1 MRLRWAGWLT
11 ALALA
16 VSAAAAEE
24 APPAPGT
31 TIRLQRTLSVERRGN
46 RSVFSETR
54 RIRPGESL
62 WKILRKEYR
71 VDPEAMAA
79 FVAAFREL
87 NPGVDPDR
95 LRPGQTVKVPFKI
108 EERIQSAENAAAAE
122 AYTVRPGD
130 SVWKILKSRYGV
142 TRDRMPQALA
152 AVARANPRIRDLNR
166 LYVGQRLRIPP
177 DLVRA
182 SGARTPP
189 PFEVPAFHASILRT
203 LEALGCRVT
212 DTGETFLPLGRGRTL
227 RLPAAD
233 FPLVTGPSGRRVLL
247 DPARRLAPALAR
259 EVETAW
265 GYRVVQGVDPDPETR
280 LGRLLP
286 LLGFYEITEGART
299 VSLGDGAELLVLAR
313 WSVVPRPED
322 LWEGKIYVFLR
333 AGARVPPPLAAELR
347 RLGME
352 IHRLGPAPA
361 AASSPAGE
369 PLRPAVLPMADRA
382 AGAGRLLSLLGVP
395 HRVRPDLD
403 LSLGGGVRYRVRPE
417 LWFRWEGLEYSVPPA
432 GAARIEALLRRAG
445 QFTMPWPPGAAPI
458 AVLRDLLALLGVAH
472 VQTTVEVPKADA
484 VRLRVPGIVLD
495 DPRLTGRVYPARA
508 AGEKLFLAQARLSPD
523 LWALLRTQGLLPWV
537 IEP

>member
-16 VSAAAAEE
+16 VPAAAAQET
-24 APPAPGT
+24 PPAPGT
-31 TIRLQRTLSVERRGN
+31 TIRLQRTLSVERRGS

-62 WKILRKEYR
+62 WKILRREYR
-71 VDPEAMAA
+71 VDPKAMSA

-95 LRPGQTVKVPFKI
+95 LRPGQAVKVPFKI
-108 EERIQSAENAAAAE
+108 EERFQSVEDEAATAV
-122 AYTVRPGD
+122 YTVQPGD
-130 SVWKILKSRYGV
+130 SLWKILKNRFGV
-142 TRDRMPQALA
+142 NRDRMAEALA
-152 AVARANPRIRDLNR
+152 TVARANPKIRDLNR

-182 SGARTPP
+182 SGAPTPP
-189 PFEVPAFHASILRT
+189 SFEIPAFHAALLRT

-227 RLPAAD
+227 RLPAAE
-233 FPLVTGPSGRRVLL
+233 FPLVIGPSGRRVLL

-265 GYRVVQGVDPDPETR
+265 GYRVIQGADPDPETQM
-280 LGRLLP
+280 GRLLP
-286 LLGFYEITEGART
+286 LLGFYELSEGART
-299 VSLGDGAELLVLAR
+299 VALGNGAELLILAR
-313 WSVVPRPED
+313 WSVVSRPED
-322 LWEGKIYVFLR
+322 LWEGKIHVFFR

-352 IHRLGPAPA
+352 VHRLGPAPPT
-361 AASSPAGE
+361 ASSPAGE
-369 PLRPAVLPMADRA
+369 SLRPAVLPMADRA

-403 LSLGGGVRYRVRPE
+403 LSLGGGIRYRVRPE

-432 GAARIEALLRRAG
+432 GADRIEALLRRAG
-445 QFTMPWPPGAAPI
+445 QFTIPWPAGATPLT
-458 AVLRDLLALLGVAH
+458 VLRDLLALLGVAH

-484 VRLRVPGIVLD
+484 VRIRVPGIVLD
-495 DPRLTGRVYPARA
+495 DARLTGRVYPARA
-508 AGEKLFLAQARLSPD
+508 AGEKLFLTQARLSPD